1 MIIALCGNKR
11 VGKDTVAKYLVENYK
26 FKRYGF
32 ADPIRESCKNIFL
45 WDDDWI
51 DSHKEEI
58 DPRWGIS
65 YRDIA
70 QIIGTEVFQYKVPEL
85 LPGFNKKIGKTLWV
99 ARFKELYIKDM
110 SIDYVIS
117 DLRFIHEYEA
127 IKKYHNTYIIK
138 VERPSVINEDTHPS
152 EKEVNKIP
160 YDFELLNDSTEEV
173 LKSNVD
179 TIINY
184 IYNDLEY

>member
-11 VGKDTVAKYLVENYK
+11 VGKDTIAKYLVENYN

-32 ADPIRESCKNIFL
+32 ADPIRESCKIIFL

-51 DSHKEEI
+51 DNHKEEI

-70 QIIGTEVFQYKVPEL
+70 QIMGTELFQYKVPEL
-85 LPGFNKKIGKTLWV
+85 LPEFNKKIGKTLWV
-99 ARFKELYIKDM
+99 TRFEESYIKNK

-127 IKKYHNTYIIK
+127 IKKHNNTYIVK
-138 VERPSVINEDTHPS
+138 VKRPSIVNGDMHKS
-152 EKEVNKIP
+152 EKEVDKILC
-160 YDFELLNDSTEEV
+160 DFELLNDSTEEV